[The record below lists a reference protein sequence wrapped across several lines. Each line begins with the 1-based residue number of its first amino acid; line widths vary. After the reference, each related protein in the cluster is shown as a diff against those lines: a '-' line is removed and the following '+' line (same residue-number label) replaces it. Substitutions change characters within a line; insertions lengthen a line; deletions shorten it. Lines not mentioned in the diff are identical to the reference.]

1 MKHTNQTTTLISAT
15 AMTLLLAACGSDE
28 GNNQATNEAD
38 TTAAVEEKGTKV
50 IDNVEEMV
58 REKVAEIK
66 ETIALDTSS
75 LDSFK
80 SSLSAMRSSLSDD
93 QAGQLRDA
101 LGYLAKSSA
110 KESKGG
116 LLGAAKSVASGKSME
131 EILYDNMADKLDG
144 LTFDD
149 ILNLAG

>member
-1 MKHTNQTTTLISAT
+1 MKRTNQITTLVSAT
-15 AMTLLLAACGSDE
+15 AMTLALAACDSDE
-28 GNNQATNEAD
+28 GNSQAANEAD
-38 TTAAVEEKGTKV
+38 ATAAVEEKGTKV
-50 IDNVEEMV
+50 IDNVEEIV
-58 REKVAEIK
+58 REKVAEMTESIK
-66 ETIALDTSS
+66 LDTSS

-80 SSLSAMRSSLSDD
+80 SSLSAMQSSLSGD
-93 QAGQLRDA
+93 QVGQLRDA
-101 LGYLAKSSA
+101 LGSLAKSSA
-110 KESKGG
+110 KEEKGG